1 VPRARRDAR
10 TPSEI
15 WPGFVDALSTLLLV
29 TIFLLSVFVLAQFFL
44 GQLLQGRDARLV
56 ALREELAAAEDALES
71 ERARLDDMRR
81 TLAQLN
87 ADLGILRSERA
98 TAEAALDETRAAR
111 DELEARLAQLTDR
124 NRVLAQ
130 SLADAERAADT
141 EAAERRLVEQA
152 LLEAE
157 ERLAA
162 QASTVDAQAESLETL
177 RSEIATLA
185 ALREQLRRRVEEQ
198 EARLAE
204 LEQASATQRAALGDS
219 LDVQARLS
227 EELATVRTE
236 NAELAAAL
244 EAARSGTAAARERTS
259 SAEEAARRAEEAAER
274 LRAELEATREQL
286 ARIEGI
292 LKEREDVI
300 EAQEVRI
307 EDLDTRLAAA
317 LAEEVDE
324 LQRFRSDFFGRLR
337 EVLGERED
345 VRVVGDRFVFQSEV
359 LFDRA
364 EAQLGPEAR
373 AQLRGLADTL
383 EDVTADLPADLPWVL
398 QINGHTDR
406 RPISTAR
413 FPSNWELSTARA
425 ISVARFLIDQ
435 GLPPDRVAAAGFAEH
450 QPIDP
455 RDTEEAY
462 RRNRRIEV
470 KLTTR

>member
-1 VPRARRDAR
+1 MPRSRRDGR
-10 TPSEI
+10 PPSEI

-44 GQLLQGRDARLV
+44 GQLLQGRDDRLV
-56 ALREELAAAEDALES
+56 ALREELRATESELES
-71 ERARLDDMRR
+71 ERLRLDDMRR
-81 TLAQLN
+81 RLARLN
-87 ADLGILRSERA
+87 TDLGILRGERD
-98 TAEAALDETRAAR
+98 TAEAALAETRDAR
-111 DELEARLAQLTDR
+111 DALEARLARLADR
-124 NRVLAQ
+124 NRLLAQ
-130 SLADAERAADT
+130 SLSDAERAAEA

-152 LLEAE
+152 LLRAE
-157 ERLAA
+157 ERLSG
-162 QASTVDAQAESLETL
+162 QETTLASQSDSLETL
-177 RSEIATLA
+177 RADVATLT
-185 ALREQLRRRVEEQ
+185 ALREELRRRVAEQ

-204 LEQASATQRAALGDS
+204 LRARSDARAAALADS
-219 LDVQARLS
+219 LDVQATLGERLAAVRR
-227 EELATVRTE
+227 ENTELAGRVER
-236 NAELAAAL
+236 
-244 EAARSGTAAARERTS
+244 ARDRAVADRAARET
-259 SAEEAARRAEEAAER
+259 AEAAARRAEEAAER
-274 LRAELEATREQL
+274 LRAELAATREQL
-286 ARIEGI
+286 ARIEGV
-292 LKEREDVI
+292 LAEREEVVA
-300 EAQEVRI
+300 AQEVRI

-337 EVLGERED
+337 EVLGDRED

-364 EAQLGPEAR
+364 EASLDADAR
-373 AQLRGLADTL
+373 ARLRDLADTL
-383 EDVTADLPADLPWVL
+383 EEVTAELPEDLPWVL

-425 ISVARFLIDQ
+425 TSVAKFLIDQ
-435 GLPPDRVAAAGFAEH
+435 GVPADRVAAAGFAEY

>member
-1 VPRARRDAR
+1 MPRGRRDTR
-10 TPSEI
+10 PPPEI

-44 GQLLQGRDARLV
+44 GQLLQGRDARLS
-56 ALREELAAAEDALES
+56 ALREELAATEDALES

-87 ADLGILRSERA
+87 ADLGILRSERDS
-98 TAEAALDETRAAR
+98 AEAALDETRAAR

-130 SLADAERAADT
+130 SLADAERLAET
-141 EAAERRLVEQA
+141 EAAERRLVEEA
-152 LLEAE
+152 LLEAD
-157 ERLAA
+157 ERLEAR
-162 QASTVDAQAESLETL
+162 ASTVEAQEESLQTL
-177 RSEIATLA
+177 GAEVATLA
-185 ALREQLRRRVEEQ
+185 ALREALRRRVEQQ

-204 LEQASATQRAALGDS
+204 LERASAAQEAALGDS
-219 LDVQARLS
+219 LEVQARLR
-227 EELATVRTE
+227 EELAGMGRE
-236 NAELAAAL
+236 NADLAAAL
-244 EAARSGTAAARERTS
+244 AAARAGTAAARERTR
-259 SAEEAARRAEEAAER
+259 SAEEVARRAQAAAER

-286 ARIEGI
+286 ARIESI
-292 LKEREDVI
+292 LRAREQVI
-300 EAQEVRI
+300 DAQEARI
-307 EDLDTRLAAA
+307 DDLDTRLAAA

-324 LQRFRSDFFGRLR
+324 LQRYRSDFFGRLR

-345 VRVVGDRFVFQSEV
+345 IQIVGDRFVFQSEV

-364 EAQLGPEAR
+364 EAELGADAR
-373 AQLRGLADTL
+373 AQLRDLADTL
-383 EDVTADLPADLPWVL
+383 EEVTAELPEDLPWVL

-406 RPISTAR
+406 RPIRTAR

-425 ISVARFLIDQ
+425 TAVARFLIDQ
-435 GLPPDRVAAAGFAEH
+435 GVPADRVAAAGFAEY

-455 RDTEEAY
+455 RDAEEAY

>member
-1 VPRARRDAR
+1 MPRPRRDAR

-44 GQLLQGRDARLV
+44 GQLLAGRDARLV
-56 ALREELAAAEDALES
+56 TLREELAAAEDALES

-87 ADLGILRSERA
+87 TDLGIVRGERD
-98 TAEAALDETRAAR
+98 TAEAALAETRAAR
-111 DELEARLAQLTDR
+111 DELDARLTRLADR
-124 NRVLAQ
+124 NRLLAQ
-130 SLADAERAADT
+130 SLADAERSADR

-157 ERLAA
+157 ERLGTQQTTVAA
-162 QASTVDAQAESLETL
+162 QREQLETL
-177 RSEIATLA
+177 RSDVAALT
-185 ALREQLRRRVEEQ
+185 ALREELRRRVDAQREE
-198 EARLAE
+198 LAE
-204 LEQASATQRAALGDS
+204 LERAREVATAALRDS
-219 LDVQARLS
+219 LEVQA
-227 EELATVRTE
+227 ELRAQ
-236 NAELAAAL
+236 L
-244 EAARSGTAAARERTS
+244 EAAGERGNRAEAAAQ
-259 SAEEAARRAEEAAER
+259 RAERAAER
-274 LRAELEATREQL
+274 LRAELAATREQL
-286 ARIEGI
+286 ARIEGV
-292 LKEREDVI
+292 LAEREEVVA
-300 EAQEVRI
+300 AQEVRI
-307 EDLDTRLAAA
+307 DDLDTRLAAA

-324 LQRFRSDFFGRLR
+324 LERFRSDFFGRLR

-364 EAQLGPEAR
+364 EAELDAGAR
-373 AQLRGLADTL
+373 AQLRDLAATL
-383 EDVTADLPADLPWVL
+383 TDVTADLPPDLPWVL

-425 ISVARFLIDQ
+425 ISVARFLIGQ
-435 GLPPDRVAAAGFAEH
+435 GIPPDRVAAAGFAEY
-450 QPIDP
+450 QPIDE
-455 RDTEEAY
+455 RDTAAAY

>member
-1 VPRARRDAR
+1 MPRSRRDAR

-56 ALREELAAAEDALES
+56 ALREELRATEAALEE
-71 ERARLDDMRR
+71 ERAQLDDMRR
-81 TLAQLN
+81 NLARLN
-87 ADLGILRSERA
+87 ADLGILRSERD
-98 TAEAALDETRAAR
+98 TAESALAETRSAR
-111 DELEARLAQLTDR
+111 DELEARLARLTDR

-130 SLADAERAADT
+130 SLADAERAAES
-141 EAAERRLVEQA
+141 EAAERRLVERA

-157 ERLAA
+157 ERLAQ
-162 QASTVDAQAESLETL
+162 QATTLETRDESLATL
-177 RSEIATLA
+177 RSEVATLT
-185 ALREQLRRRVEEQ
+185 ALREELRRRVAEQ

-204 LEQASATQRAALGDS
+204 LEAGAEARASALADS
-219 LDVQARLS
+219 LDVQRALGER
-227 EELATVRTE
+227 
-236 NAELAAAL
+236 LAAVRRENTQL
-244 EAARSGTAAARERTS
+244 TDRLDAARARASEAETTREATAAAAER
-259 SAEEAARRAEEAAER
+259 AREAAER
-274 LRAELEATREQL
+274 LRAELEATREQI
-286 ARIEGI
+286 ARIEGV
-292 LKEREDVI
+292 LAEREEVI
-300 EAQEVRI
+300 AAQETRI
-307 EDLDTRLAAA
+307 DDLDTRLAAA
-317 LAEEVDE
+317 LAREVDE

-337 EVLGERED
+337 EVLGDRED

-364 EAQLGPEAR
+364 EARLDEDAR
-373 AQLRGLADTL
+373 AQLRDLADTL
-383 EDVTADLPADLPWVL
+383 EQVTAELPEDLPWVL

-425 ISVARFLIDQ
+425 TSVAKFLIDQ
-435 GLPPDRVAAAGFAEH
+435 GVPADRVAAAGFAEY